1 MKIVTAILCLCVLTF
16 VSCGTENV
24 IPQSKGAYSQLADA
38 HKSFAIDLL
47 KKLEDAQPDD
57 NIFFSP
63 ASISMALSMTS
74 NGAVGDTYN
83 EISEAL
89 RTDKMTLDEIN
100 EAYQSMHY
108 DLESLDPRVKLNIA
122 NSTWANEGFDVKNAF
137 SDDVETYYDAEAY
150 TRDFSKGKTVDEI
163 NDWAAKK
170 TENKI
175 KKVLDQIDPAARMFL
190 LNAIYFKGDWKNE
203 FDKKLT
209 QEADFYMSSNQTV
222 KCDMMT
228 TESDFAYYAGDQ
240 IQMVDLPY
248 GNESFSMSIILPG
261 EGYDLSQLIQD
272 LDTDKWDKWVRKLDK
287 RELIVKMPSLEL
299 RYERVLNEDLQ
310 KLGME
315 KPFVGGLADF
325 GNLTDEKVNISFVK
339 HDSFLKIDEKGT
351 EAAAVTTVG
360 IELTSAGG
368 GNQTPIMR
376 VDRPYLL
383 VIREQSTDNLLFVG
397 KILNPN
403 Q

>member
-1 MKIVTAILCLCVLTF
+1 MKIVTTILCLCVLLF
-16 VSCGTENV
+16 VSCGTEN
-24 IPQSKGAYSQLADA
+24 ISPQSKGAYSQLADA
-38 HKSFAIDLL
+38 HKLFAIDLL
-47 KKLEDAQPDD
+47 QKLDDAQPDK

-74 NGAVGDTYN
+74 NGAVGETYDD
-83 EISEAL
+83 ISSAL
-89 RTDKMTLDEIN
+89 RTDKMTLNEIN

-108 DLESLDPRVKLNIA
+108 DLESLDPKVKLNIA

-137 SDDVETYYDAEAY
+137 SNDVDTYYDAEAY
-150 TRDFSKGKTVDEI
+150 TRDFSKAKTVDEI

-175 KKVLDQIDPAARMFL
+175 KKVLNEIDPAARMFL

-209 QEADFYMSSNQTV
+209 QEADFFVSSNQTV

-228 TESDFAYYAGDQ
+228 TESDFAYFEGDQ

-248 GNESFSMSIILPG
+248 GNESFSMSIILP
-261 EGYDLSQLIQD
+261 EDGYALDQLIQD
-272 LDTDKWDKWVRKLDK
+272 LDTDKWDRWVRKLDK
-287 RELIVKMPSLEL
+287 RDLIVKMPSLEL

-310 KLGME
+310 ELGMVT
-315 KPFVGGLADF
+315 PFIGGIADF
-325 GNLTDEKVNISFVK
+325 ANLTDEKVNISFVK

-368 GNQTPIMR
+368 GNRTPIMR

-383 VIREQSTDNLLFVG
+383 IIREQSTDNLLFVG
-397 KILNPN
+397 KILNPSL
-403 Q
+403 